1 MSKISVIL
9 TSFNHELYLREAI
22 DSVLNQTFTD
32 YELIIWDDAS
42 SDGSWEVINS
52 YSDPRIKAFRNEATK
67 RGIYG
72 INKAISE
79 VATGEYIAIHH
90 SDDAWELD
98 KLEKQVAYLDN
109 HSEIGAVF
117 TWAQIIDENG
127 AKLENNWFKQE
138 NKTQWQWL
146 NQLFFEQN
154 HLNHPSVLI
163 RKQCYQDVGTYRYG
177 LAQTGDAEMWSRVLI
192 KYPIHVIQENLT
204 KHRLPSDKSNTSG
217 SRIEVAIRASNEWNV
232 LRENYLS
239 ISNIEDMVAIFPSP
253 QCLRNTEGAD
263 NIFLLAMA
271 CLYECQQKSAWNF
284 GLKLL
289 FDLFNDET
297 RRNKILEIYSFSYV
311 DFIKLTD
318 KFDVY
323 ELRSFVELEGQ
334 VANLNQAVAERGGQ
348 ITSLA
353 QMVAK
358 CDEQIVSISHAVA
371 DKVHRLNSVVL
382 AKDGAIEVRA
392 EEIRQLSSELKN
404 TQHEV
409 AQYTEGINS
418 LKSSLSQRDQSVET
432 LNNSLR
438 HMEEVLANV
447 KEEFSRAEAELQSIR
462 RTKWFRLRDA
472 IIHQPWGARKF
483 ARVAY
488 LAGAMAIPPFI
499 RSRLS
504 PTVSR
509 IKARLNASQPAFLS
523 KSNENSAYLVRQPA
537 PAVLNRPHVA
547 HIIANF
553 MTGGSTRLVV
563 DLIEYLAAHY
573 EQSVVTSYIPTPPAY
588 IGVDITEFRFPE
600 NAQPF
605 IDHFSQ
611 LKPDLLHVHYWGDC
625 DEPWYEKAISAA
637 EYLGIPIVENINTP
651 VTPYMSDAVRRYVYV
666 SDYVRHV
673 FGQNHPSHITV
684 YPGSDFSHFDRKSGE
699 MLADNCIGM
708 VYRMERDKL
717 NEGAI
722 EPFIKAVQKR
732 PQTRVLIV
740 GGGSLLEHFRRAVS
754 TAGLNDNFEFTGY
767 VSYDALPDFYRRMSV
782 FVAPV
787 WKESFG
793 QVSAFAMNMRIP
805 VVGYDI
811 GAIGEIVDNKALL
824 AEPENPEMLSDII
837 VRLLESPAER
847 EKIGELQRC
856 RAQDYFS
863 VQAMIKAYSAIYQ
876 EMMAEHAPK
885 TYIRAV

>member
-1 MSKISVIL
+1 MPKISVIL
-9 TSFNHELYLREAI
+9 TSFNHEKYLHEAI

-42 SDGSWEVINS
+42 SDGSWAVINS
-52 YSDPRIKAFRNEATK
+52 YSDSRIKAFRNEATK

-90 SDDAWELD
+90 SDDIWELD

-109 HSEIGAVF
+109 HCEIGAVF

-127 AKLENNWFKQE
+127 AKLENNWFEQE

-146 NQLFFEQN
+146 NQLFHEKN

-163 RKQCYQDVGTYRYG
+163 RRECYQDVGMYRYG
-177 LAQTGDAEMWSRVLI
+177 LAQTGDAEMWSRILI
-192 KYPIHVIQENLT
+192 KFPIHVIQEKLT
-204 KHRLPSDKSNTSG
+204 SHRLFSDKSNTSG
-217 SRIEVAIRASNEWNV
+217 SRIEVSIRANNEWNV

-239 ISNIEDMVAIFPSP
+239 ISNIEDIVATFPSL
-253 QCLRNTEGAD
+253 QRFRNTEGAD
-263 NIFLLAMA
+263 NVFLLAMA
-271 CLYECQQKSAWNF
+271 CLYECRQKSAWNF

-289 FDLFNDET
+289 FDLFHDET
-297 RRNKILEIYSFSYV
+297 RRNKILEVYSFSYM
-311 DFIKLTD
+311 DFIRLTD

-323 ELRSFVELEGQ
+323 ELRSVVDLEGQ
-334 VANLNQAVAERGGQ
+334 VTNLNQAVAKR
-348 ITSLA
+348 
-353 QMVAK
+353 
-358 CDEQIVSISHAVA
+358 DEQIASNNQAVA
-371 DKVHRLNSVVL
+371 EEILRLSSVVL
-382 AKDGAIEVRA
+382 AKDGAIEVQTK
-392 EEIRQLSSELKN
+392 EIRQLSSMLKD
-404 TQHEV
+404 TWHEV
-409 AQYTEGINS
+409 AQHAEEINS
-418 LKSSLSQRDQSVET
+418 LRLLLVQRDQSVET
-432 LNNSLR
+432 LNNLRR

-447 KEEFSRAEAELQSIR
+447 KEERLRAEAELQAIR

-472 IIHQPWGARKF
+472 ILHQPWGGRKI
-483 ARVAY
+483 ARVGY
-488 LAGAMAIPPFI
+488 LAGAMAIPPLI

-504 PTVSR
+504 PLVFR
-509 IKARLNASQPAFLS
+509 IRARLNASRHVLLS
-523 KSNENSAYLVRQPA
+523 NTNESGAYLVRRLA
-537 PAVLNRPHVA
+537 PAIPNRPHVV

-563 DLIEYLAAHY
+563 DLIEYLGAHY
-573 EQSVVTSYIPTPPAY
+573 AQSVVTSYIPTPPAY

-600 NAQPF
+600 NEQLF

-625 DEPWYEKAISAA
+625 DEPWYEKAIAAA
-637 EYLGIPIVENINTP
+637 EHLGIPIVENINTP
-651 VTPYMSDAVRRYVYV
+651 VTPYISDAVRRYVYV

-699 MLADNCIGM
+699 RPADDCIGM

-717 NEGAI
+717 NESAI
-722 EPFIKAVQKR
+722 VPFIKAVQKR

-740 GGGSLLEHFRRAVS
+740 GGGNLLESFRNAVAK
-754 TAGLNDNFEFTGY
+754 AGLNESFEFTGY
-767 VSYDALPDFYRRMSV
+767 VSYDALPDLYRRMSV

-793 QVSAFAMNMRIP
+793 QVSAFAMNMQIP

-847 EKIGELQRC
+847 EKLGELQRC

-876 EMMAEHAPK
+876 EMMAEQTSKIYERVA
-885 TYIRAV
+885 